1 VAPGI
6 GLPLKMLQWL
16 SGSDA
21 PSGLNE
27 PKSASWHVLKQP
39 RFLLHFGGSFV
50 SNMGTWLQ
58 NTAQMLLAYQ
68 ITHSAFAVG
77 LVTSA
82 QFSGFLVLGPWAA
95 KLADILGSR
104 RVLVCSLLVSAGI
117 AGLMAYLQLHGTQL
131 VLQQHSL
138 QPR

>member
-1 VAPGI
+1 MPVAPAKPAPGTGRILGSPGI
-6 GLPLKMLQWL
+6 GLPLKMPQWL
-16 SGSDA
+16 TGSGA

-27 PKSASWHVLKQP
+27 PKSAASWHVLKQR
-39 RFLLHFGGSFV
+39 RFLLYFGGSFV

-77 LVTSA
+77 LVTCA

-95 KLADILGSR
+95 KLADILGAACGYWFARCSCRQASR
-104 RVLVCSLLVSAGI
+104 A
-117 AGLMAYLQLHGTQL
+117 
-131 VLQQHSL
+131 
-138 QPR
+138 